1 MLRSRKFQI
10 GAAIVIAVVVILIIL
25 PIPSVTLADISIPA
39 EAVLHVGP
47 ITLTNTML
55 SSWLT
60 MIVLIVAG
68 WLITRNMTEVPGRWQ
83 GFLEILTEF
92 FYGLV
97 EGAAEKKW
105 ARRFF
110 PIVMTLFL
118 FIIVSNWLGLTPLF
132 ASWGPLH
139 HAHEGKTGQSVQW
152 LNESKTV
159 GLWIRN
165 EEAVEGAVAAG
176 EHGTEASTST
186 EGAHAEAGGHGEGG
200 GSVETGYI
208 LAPMFRAATTDLNVT
223 LALAVIA
230 VLLTQ
235 YFGVKALGIGYFGK
249 FIALGGVFKAFTK
262 PGLGCGGR
270 IAAFFMGLIDIF
282 IGVVEIISE
291 IGKIVSFSFRLFGN
305 IFAGEVLLAVMAFLV
320 PYLISLPF
328 YGLEIFV
335 GFVQALVFMMLTVA
349 FFVVAQSHHGEEH
362 LEEGLEHA

>member
-1 MLRSRKFQI
+1 VSALRSRKVLI
-10 GAAIVIAVVVILIIL
+10 GLAIVIAVVVILIIL
-25 PIPSVTLADISIPA
+25 PIPSVTLAEISIPA
-39 EAVLHVGP
+39 EPVFELFGFT
-47 ITLTNTML
+47 ITNTLL

-60 MIVLIVAG
+60 MILLIVAG
-68 WLITRNMTEVPGRWQ
+68 WLITRNMSEVPGRWQ

-110 PIVMTLFL
+110 PIVMTIFL

-139 HAHEGKTGQSVQW
+139 HAHDPHHGQSVQW
-152 LNESKTV
+152 LNESKTF
-159 GLWIRN
+159 GLWVTTEEGV
-165 EEAVEGAVAAG
+165 EEAEAAG
-176 EHGTEASTST
+176 S
-186 EGAHAEAGGHGEGG
+186 HGEAQGD
-200 GSVETGYI
+200 VESGYI
-208 LAPMFRAATTDLNVT
+208 LVPMFRAATTDLNVT
-223 LALAVIA
+223 LALAFISVI
-230 VLLTQ
+230 LTQ
-235 YFGVKALGIGYFGK
+235 YFGVKALGVGYFGK
-249 FIALGGVFKAFTK
+249 FIAIGGIVKAFTK

-282 IGVVEIISE
+282 IGVVETISE

-349 FFVVAQSHHGEEH
+349 FFVVAMSHHGEEH
-362 LEEGLEHA
+362 LEEELEQAH